1 VNDRGRDSLAQ
12 MLQPLQAETWQAG
25 EHRETLLRVLE
36 TTPRRRSRFHLV
48 WSALAGGLVAAALLA
63 ATGGARFL
71 QRLFGLEI
79 VEVERDAEGKVER
92 MTVRTDE
99 ATTLLLRPWTDDSE
113 LERPVVVT
121 LPRSGGGEVRIAVH
135 RDHDLDVLPKFVPVE
150 DTPRSGVQPGARYA
164 VRQLPCPW
172 TVTVTADKLT
182 LRDAAGG
189 RTRELPRV
197 PTSPG
202 TAARYGDDRCLLEVL
217 DS

>member
-1 VNDRGRDSLAQ
+1 MNDRERDPLAQ
-12 MLQPLQAETWQAG
+12 MLQPLCGETWLAG
-25 EHRETLLRVLE
+25 EHREALLRDLE
-36 TTPRRRSRFHLV
+36 ATSRRRSRFHLV
-48 WSALAGGLVAAALLA
+48 WSALAGGLVAATLIA

-79 VEVERDAEGKVER
+79 VEVERNAEGQVEHI
-92 MTVRTDE
+92 TVRTDE
-99 ATTLLLRPWTDDSE
+99 ATTLLLKPWTDASE
-113 LERPVVVT
+113 LERPVIVT
-121 LPRSGGGEVRIAVH
+121 LPRSGGGEVRVAVR
-135 RDHDLDVLPKFVPVE
+135 RDRDVDILPKYVPVE

>member
-1 VNDRGRDSLAQ
+1 MNDLEPDPLAQ
-12 MLQPLQAETWQAG
+12 MLQPLRAETWQAG
-25 EHRETLLRVLE
+25 GHREALLRCVQAA
-36 TTPRRRSRFHLV
+36 RRRSRMHLV
-48 WSALAGGLVAAALLA
+48 WSALAGGLVAAALLG

-79 VEVERDAEGKVER
+79 VEVERDAEGQVER
-92 MTVRTDE
+92 ITVRTDE
-99 ATTLLLRPWTDDSE
+99 ATLLLKPWTDDYE

-121 LPRSGGGEVRIAVH
+121 LPRSGGGEVRVAVH
-135 RDHDLDVLPKFVPVE
+135 RDRDLDVLPRYVPVE
-150 DTPRSGVQPGARYA
+150 GGPGAAVQPGARYA

-182 LRDAAGG
+182 LRAVAGD

-197 PTSPG
+197 PTAPG
-202 TAARYGDDRCLLEVL
+202 TTARYGDDRSLLELL